1 MKSIKKRNNMKNI
14 NNINKIN
21 KLNKLMVIILI
32 IFIILFS
39 NTYFL
44 KIYGNEDLE
53 NGNSNEVKVE
63 ENKDNKNNNDSNKE
77 ENSNKTEEKTNTQE
91 SNKTE
96 NTLNTNSTTETEK
109 KENKTNTTN
118 TTKNNKKT
126 STSTSKSSNTN
137 NKTNTT
143 KSTVNK
149 ATNSNTNTIINANVD
164 ANENVNQIN
173 VNEISEENNTNKE
186 EKQKFTLKEIK
197 LSYIDKNNER
207 QIINYTPE
215 FKEDVYNYYCNID
228 DDISKIDISFNEDNY
243 NEGNYDYN
251 ENISIKGN
259 ENIPDG
265 ISQILI
271 TIKNEETYSKVY
283 IIEVTKGQN
292 SIASKANKRK
302 KVIFTLIGVLSV
314 LTLFFIIQA
323 KRYSKTKHMKTRTS
337 KREKRAINRAR
348 DRKLNAM
355 INKLKI
361 DEEE

>member
-1 MKSIKKRNNMKNI
+1 MKSIKRINNMKDL
-14 NNINKIN
+14 NKI
-21 KLNKLMVIILI
+21 MVIIL
-32 IFIILFS
+32 IILFS

-44 KIYGNEDLE
+44 KIYGNEDLG

-77 ENSNKTEEKTNTQE
+77 EKSNKTEEKTNTQE

-96 NTLNTNSTTETEK
+96 NTLNSNSTTETEK
-109 KENKTNTTN
+109 TENKTNTTN

-149 ATNSNTNTIINANVD
+149 ATNSNTITNANVD

-173 VNEISEENNTNKE
+173 VNEISEENNTNTE
-186 EKQKFTLKEIK
+186 EKQKVTLKEIK

-283 IIEVTKGQN
+283 IIEVTKGQK

-302 KVIFTLIGVLSV
+302 KVIFTLIGILSV
-314 LTLFFIIQA
+314 LSLFFIIQA

>member
-63 ENKDNKNNNDSNKE
+63 ENKDNKNNNDNNKE
-77 ENSNKTEEKTNTQE
+77 ENTNKTEEKNNTQE
-91 SNKTE
+91 TSKAE
-96 NTLNTNSTTETEK
+96 NTLNLNSETEEEK
-109 KENKTNTTN
+109 TDNKTNKTN
-118 TTKNNKKT
+118 TTKNNKTT
-126 STSTSKSSNTN
+126 STGTSKSSNTN
-137 NKTNTT
+137 NKTNTS

-149 ATNSNTNTIINANVD
+149 TTDKNISTNVNVNANTD
-164 ANENVNQIN
+164 QTN
-173 VNEISEENNTNKE
+173 VNEISEENNNTIE
-186 EKQKFTLKEIK
+186 EKQKYILKEIK
-197 LSYIDKNNER
+197 LSYIDSNNEK
-207 QIINYTPE
+207 QVINFTPE
-215 FKEDVYNYYCNID
+215 FREDVYNYYCNID
-228 DDISKIDISFNEDNY
+228 DNISKIDISFNEDNY
-243 NEGNYDYN
+243 ND
-251 ENISIKGN
+251 NIGIKGN

-271 TIKNEETYSKVY
+271 TVKNEETYSKVY
-283 IIEVTKGQN
+283 IIEVQKGKKLV
-292 SIASKANKRK
+292 ASKANKRK
-302 KVIFTLIGVLSV
+302 KVIFSLIGILSV
-314 LTLFFIIQA
+314 LTVFFIIQA
-323 KRYSKTKHMKTRTS
+323 KRYSRTKHMKTRTS

-361 DEEE
+361 EDDE

>member
-14 NNINKIN
+14 NNINKINKIN

-63 ENKDNKNNNDSNKE
+63 ENKDNKNNNDNNKE
-77 ENSNKTEEKTNTQE
+77 ENTNKTEEKNNTQE
-91 SNKTE
+91 TSKAE
-96 NTLNTNSTTETEK
+96 NTLNLNSETEEEK
-109 KENKTNTTN
+109 THNKTNKTN
-118 TTKNNKKT
+118 TTKNNKTT
-126 STSTSKSSNTN
+126 STGTSKSSNTN
-137 NKTNTT
+137 NKTNTS

-149 ATNSNTNTIINANVD
+149 ITDKNISTNVNVNANTD
-164 ANENVNQIN
+164 QTN
-173 VNEISEENNTNKE
+173 VNEISEENNNTIE
-186 EKQKFTLKEIK
+186 EKQKYILKEIK
-197 LSYIDKNNER
+197 LSYIDSNNEK
-207 QIINYTPE
+207 QVINFTPE
-215 FKEDVYNYYCNID
+215 FREDVYNYYCNID
-228 DDISKIDISFNEDNY
+228 DNISKIDISFNEDNY
-243 NEGNYDYN
+243 ND
-251 ENISIKGN
+251 NIGIKGN

-271 TIKNEETYSKVY
+271 TVKNEETYSKVY
-283 IIEVTKGQN
+283 IIEVQKGKKLV
-292 SIASKANKRK
+292 ASKANKRK
-302 KVIFTLIGVLSV
+302 KVIFSLIGILSV
-314 LTLFFIIQA
+314 LTVFFIIQA
-323 KRYSKTKHMKTRTS
+323 KRYSRTKHMKTRTS

-361 DEEE
+361 EDDE

>member
-1 MKSIKKRNNMKNI
+1 MKSIKRINNMKDL
-14 NNINKIN
+14 NKI
-21 KLNKLMVIILI
+21 MVIILI

-44 KIYGNEDLE
+44 KIYGNEDLG

-91 SNKTE
+91 PNKTE
-96 NTLNTNSTTETEK
+96 NTLNSNSTTETEK
-109 KENKTNTTN
+109 TENKTNTTNTTN
-118 TTKNNKKT
+118 TTKNNKNT
-126 STSTSKSSNTN
+126 NTSTSKSSNTN

-149 ATNSNTNTIINANVD
+149 ATNSNTITNANVD

-173 VNEISEENNTNKE
+173 VNEISEENNTNTQ
-186 EKQKFTLKEIK
+186 EKQKFKLKEII

-283 IIEVTKGQN
+283 IIEVKKGQN
-292 SIASKANKRK
+292 LIASKANKRK
-302 KVIFTLIGVLSV
+302 KVIFTLIGILSV
-314 LTLFFIIQA
+314 LSLFFIIQA

>member
-21 KLNKLMVIILI
+21 KLNKLNKLMAIILI

-63 ENKDNKNNNDSNKE
+63 ENKDNKNNNDNNKE
-77 ENSNKTEEKTNTQE
+77 ENTNKTEEKNNTQE
-91 SNKTE
+91 TSKAE
-96 NTLNTNSTTETEK
+96 NTLNLNSATEEEK
-109 KENKTNTTN
+109 TDNKTNKTNTTN
-118 TTKNNKKT
+118 TTKNNKTT
-126 STSTSKSSNTN
+126 STGTSKSSNTN
-137 NKTNTT
+137 NKTNTY

-149 ATNSNTNTIINANVD
+149 TTDKNISTNVNANTD
-164 ANENVNQIN
+164 QTN
-173 VNEISEENNTNKE
+173 VNEISEENNNTIE
-186 EKQKFTLKEIK
+186 EKQKYILKEIK
-197 LSYIDKNNER
+197 LSYIDSNNEK
-207 QIINYTPE
+207 QVINFTPE
-215 FKEDVYNYYCNID
+215 FREDVYNYYCNID
-228 DDISKIDISFNEDNY
+228 DNISKIDISFNEDNY
-243 NEGNYDYN
+243 ND
-251 ENISIKGN
+251 NIGIKGN

-271 TIKNEETYSKVY
+271 TVKNEETYSKVY
-283 IIEVTKGQN
+283 IIEVQKGKKLV
-292 SIASKANKRK
+292 ASKANKRK
-302 KVIFTLIGVLSV
+302 KVIFSLIGILSV
-314 LTLFFIIQA
+314 LTVFFIIQA
-323 KRYSKTKHMKTRTS
+323 KRYSRTKHMKTRTS

-361 DEEE
+361 EDDE

>member
-1 MKSIKKRNNMKNI
+1 MKSIKRINNMKDL
-14 NNINKIN
+14 NKI
-21 KLNKLMVIILI
+21 MVIILI

-44 KIYGNEDLE
+44 KIYGNEDLG

-96 NTLNTNSTTETEK
+96 KTLNSNSTTETEK
-109 KENKTNTTN
+109 TENKTNTTN

-126 STSTSKSSNTN
+126 NTSTSKSSNTN

-149 ATNSNTNTIINANVD
+149 ATNSNTITNANVD

-173 VNEISEENNTNKE
+173 LNEISEENNTNTE

-283 IIEVTKGQN
+283 IIEVTKGQK

-302 KVIFTLIGVLSV
+302 KVIFTLIGILSV
-314 LTLFFIIQA
+314 LSLFFIIQA
-323 KRYSKTKHMKTRTS
+323 KRYSKTKHMKTKTS

>member
-1 MKSIKKRNNMKNI
+1 MKSIKRINNMKDL
-14 NNINKIN
+14 NKI
-21 KLNKLMVIILI
+21 MVIILI

-44 KIYGNEDLE
+44 KIYGNEDLG

-63 ENKDNKNNNDSNKE
+63 ENKDNKNNNDNNKE

-91 SNKTE
+91 PNKTE
-96 NTLNTNSTTETEK
+96 NTLNSNSTTEIEK
-109 KENKTNTTN
+109 TENKTNTTN
-118 TTKNNKKT
+118 TIKNNKK
-126 STSTSKSSNTN
+126 TSTSKSSNTN

-149 ATNSNTNTIINANVD
+149 ATNSNTNTITNANVD

-173 VNEISEENNTNKE
+173 VNEISEENNTNTE
-186 EKQKFTLKEIK
+186 EKQKVTLKEIK

-283 IIEVTKGQN
+283 IIEVTKGQK

-302 KVIFTLIGVLSV
+302 KVIFTLIGILSV
-314 LTLFFIIQA
+314 LSLFFIIQA
-323 KRYSKTKHMKTRTS
+323 KRYSKTKHMKTKTS

>member
-1 MKSIKKRNNMKNI
+1 MKSIKRINNMKD
-14 NNINKIN
+14 
-21 KLNKLMVIILI
+21 LNKLMVIILI

-44 KIYGNEDLE
+44 KIYGNEDLG

-63 ENKDNKNNNDSNKE
+63 ENKDNKNNNDNNKE

-91 SNKTE
+91 PNKTE
-96 NTLNTNSTTETEK
+96 NTLNSNSTTEIEK
-109 KENKTNTTN
+109 TENKTNTTN
-118 TTKNNKKT
+118 TIKNNKK
-126 STSTSKSSNTN
+126 TSTSKSSNTN

-149 ATNSNTNTIINANVD
+149 ATNSNTNTITNANVD

-173 VNEISEENNTNKE
+173 VNEISEENNTNTE
-186 EKQKFTLKEIK
+186 EKQKVTLKEIK

-283 IIEVTKGQN
+283 IIEVTKGQK

-302 KVIFTLIGVLSV
+302 KVIFTLIGILSV
-314 LTLFFIIQA
+314 LSLFFIIQA
-323 KRYSKTKHMKTRTS
+323 KRYSKTKHMKTKTS

>member
-21 KLNKLMVIILI
+21 KLMAIILI

-63 ENKDNKNNNDSNKE
+63 ENKDNKNNNDNNKE
-77 ENSNKTEEKTNTQE
+77 ENTNKTEEKNNTQE
-91 SNKTE
+91 TSKAE
-96 NTLNTNSTTETEK
+96 NTLNLNSATEEEK
-109 KENKTNTTN
+109 TDNKTNKTN
-118 TTKNNKKT
+118 TTKNNKTT
-126 STSTSKSSNTN
+126 STGTSKSSNTN
-137 NKTNTT
+137 NKTNTS

-149 ATNSNTNTIINANVD
+149 TTDKNISTNVNVNANTD
-164 ANENVNQIN
+164 QTN
-173 VNEISEENNTNKE
+173 VNEISEENNNTIE
-186 EKQKFTLKEIK
+186 EKQKYILKEIK
-197 LSYIDKNNER
+197 LSYIDSNNEK
-207 QIINYTPE
+207 QVINFTPE
-215 FKEDVYNYYCNID
+215 FREDVYNYYCNID
-228 DDISKIDISFNEDNY
+228 DNISKIDISFNEDNY
-243 NEGNYDYN
+243 ND
-251 ENISIKGN
+251 NIGIKGN

-271 TIKNEETYSKVY
+271 TVKNEETYSKVY
-283 IIEVTKGQN
+283 IIEVQKGKKLV
-292 SIASKANKRK
+292 ASKANKRK
-302 KVIFTLIGVLSV
+302 KVIFSLIGILSV
-314 LTLFFIIQA
+314 LTVFFIIQA
-323 KRYSKTKHMKTRTS
+323 KRYSRTKHMKTRTS

-361 DEEE
+361 EDDE